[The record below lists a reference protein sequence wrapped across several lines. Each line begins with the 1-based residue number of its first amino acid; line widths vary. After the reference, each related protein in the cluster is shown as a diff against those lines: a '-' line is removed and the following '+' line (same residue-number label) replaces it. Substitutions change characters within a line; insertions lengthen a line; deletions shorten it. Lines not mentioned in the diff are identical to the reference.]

1 MEKKSPHVLNA
12 SSNLLGF
19 CLLIITS
26 LKISKISGAT
36 YVDDIAAIA
45 SLSLVVSCI
54 LSFLAIRT
62 ESDVLEKRYEKFG
75 DYLFL
80 FALIC
85 ISCTVIFVSLNM
97 IK

>member
-1 MEKKSPHVLNA
+1 MEKKSPHILNA

-26 LKISKISGAT
+26 LKISKISGST
-36 YVDDIAAIA
+36 YVDDIAAVA
-45 SLSLVVSCI
+45 SLSLVVSCF

-62 ESDVLEKRYEKFG
+62 ENDVLEKKYEKYG

-80 FALIC
+80 FALVC
-85 ISCTVIFVSLNM
+85 ISCTVIFVSLNL